1 MATSVSERNLFETIK
16 SYYNDAVSQKHFD
29 WLGKQSLDIFIPSKN
44 VAIEYQG
51 EQHYMPIGIYGGKRG
66 LRKQKSLDKDKLK
79 LCKKNGIKILY
90 FTFEQSAPDKLHGKK
105 MYKNIKKLLYTIKH
119 PTLSKLTL
127 LFD

>member
-16 SYYNDAVSQKHFD
+16 SYYSDAVSQKHFS

-51 EQHYMPIGIYGGKRG
+51 EQHYMPISIYGGKRG
-66 LRKQKSLDKDKLK
+66 LRKQKSLDKDKIK
-79 LCKKNGIKILY
+79 LCKNNGIRLLY
-90 FTFEQSAPDKLHGKK
+90 FTFEKSAPDRLNGKR
-105 MYKNIKKLLYTIKH
+105 MLKNVKKLLYTIKH